1 MFYIGSRDSALA
13 MFQAREVQ
21 RTLTEAHGAA
31 RGFSFEIISTNS
43 LGDRV
48 LDKPLAV
55 LAGSN
60 PGLFTKELE
69 GGLAS
74 GAFDIAVHSLK
85 DMPTSLPGGLTLA
98 AITEREAE
106 EDVLLVHPAHRGCGG
121 LAGLPAGAL
130 VGTSSVR
137 RRAIVMRGNLE
148 GRYEGLRV
156 ESIRGN
162 LQTRL
167 RKLDDSTP
175 ITADGGA
182 GEARGVGGAE
192 GKEGAAGPAGER
204 VHYDAIILA
213 AAGVRRLGWDD
224 RIENTL
230 DAMSFPYGVSQ
241 GALGIECRENDALVQ
256 ELVRHESVQH
266 LPSAMRCSAERSI
279 MRALQGGCQMAM
291 GVVSSLQATGGPP
304 GGPPGGEGV
313 DGNGAGEGDG
323 GVAGTGEG
331 RVLSLQA
338 WVLSEDGDVQV
349 EASASGVVG
358 SVEDAEALGVRV
370 ADSLRE
376 AGADEILG
384 PRATIPRPIT
394 YSEVAS

>member
-48 LDKPLAV
+48 LDQPLAV

-182 GEARGVGGAE
+182 GEAGGAGGAGGVGGAE
-192 GKEGAAGPAGER
+192 GKEGAAGPGER

-241 GALGIECRENDALVQ
+241 GALGIECREDDALVQ
-256 ELVRHESVQH
+256 ELVRHDSVQH

-291 GVVSSLQATGGPP
+291 GVVSSLQAA
-304 GGPPGGEGV
+304 GGEGA
-313 DGNGAGEGDG
+313 GKGAGEGDG
-323 GVAGTGEG
+323 SVAGTGEG
-331 RVLSLQA
+331 GVLSLQA

>member
-48 LDKPLAV
+48 LDQPLAV

-182 GEARGVGGAE
+182 GEAGGAGGAE
-192 GKEGAAGPAGER
+192 GKEGAAGPGER

-241 GALGIECRENDALVQ
+241 GALGIECREDDALVQ
-256 ELVRHESVQH
+256 ELVRHDSVQH

-291 GVVSSLQATGGPP
+291 GVVSSLQAA
-304 GGPPGGEGV
+304 GGEGA
-313 DGNGAGEGDG
+313 GKGAGEGDG
-323 GVAGTGEG
+323 GGAGTGEG
-331 RVLSLQA
+331 GVLSLQA